1 MKLIIEFLI
10 RTKYLKIN
18 LIFYQP
24 KFKYRLLYNI
34 Y

>member
-1 MKLIIEFLI
+1 MKLIVKFLI
-10 RTKYLKIN
+10 STKYLKIN
-18 LIFYQP
+18 ENFYQP

>member
-1 MKLIIEFLI
+1 MKLIIEFLVSI
-10 RTKYLKIN
+10 QYLKIN
-18 LIFYQP
+18 ENFYQP